1 MLWSRTVT
9 DYLTQLISQY
19 QPITQYIW
27 LDSTILI
34 TLMLLVS
41 IIVDKIDRRIL
52 INLLHRLL
60 DKTAPK
66 VLELLEKHQALAKIA
81 AIIPLLIIA
90 AFSPIALSPY
100 PVLSSLVTTICDIA
114 IVIKIAS
121 FIFALLDVMLDVAR
135 TRGLNKKL
143 PIKSINQLIKL
154 FIFLIVAVVIISS
167 VLGKSPIIFLSGLG
181 AMTAVLLLVFKDTIL
196 GFVAGVQLAA
206 NQMIS
211 RGDWI
216 EMPKYGADGE
226 VLEVA
231 LTTVQVQ
238 NWDKTITMI
247 PTYALISDS
256 FKNWRGM
263 EQSGGRRIKR
273 SIQIDVN
280 SISFMNQELI
290 DHLMKIESIS
300 AYLNNKQIEIN
311 EQNQSLK
318 SDLTVNAN
326 GRKLTNVGTFRA
338 YLEYYLKNH
347 PNVSQE
353 MTLIVRQLPADHNG
367 LPIELYL
374 FCNDTRW
381 NVYESIQADLF
392 DHIYAVLPEFNLRA
406 FQSPSGYDWH
416 QK

>member
-1 MLWSRTVT
+1 MT
-9 DYLTQLISQY
+9 DYLTQFIAQY
-19 QPITQYIW
+19 QPITQFVW
-27 LDSTILI
+27 LDSVILVAI
-34 TLMLLVS
+34 MLLVS
-41 IIVDKIDRRIL
+41 LIVDKIDRRIL

-60 DKTAPK
+60 GKTAPK
-66 VLELLEKHQALAKIA
+66 TLDLLEKHQALAKIA
-81 AIIPLLIIA
+81 AVIPLLIISS
-90 AFSPIALSPY
+90 FSPVALSAY
-100 PVLSSLVTTICDIA
+100 PALSGIVVTVCNIA
-114 IVIKIAS
+114 ILMKMAS
-121 FIFALLDVMLDVAR
+121 FIFALLDVTLDVAR
-135 TRGLNKKL
+135 ERGLNKKL

-154 FIFLIVAVVIISS
+154 FVFLVVAVISIS
-167 VLGKSPIIFLSGLG
+167 TVLGKSPLYFLSGLG
-181 AMTAVLLLVFKDTIL
+181 AMTAVVLLVFKDTIL

-206 NQMIS
+206 NQMVS

-263 EQSGGRRIKR
+263 EQAGGRRIKR
-273 SIQIDVN
+273 SIRLDVN
-280 SISFMNQELI
+280 SIGFMDQSLI
-290 DHLMKIESIS
+290 EHLQKIDSIS
-300 AYLNNKQIEIN
+300 DYLVEKQNEIN
-311 EQNQSLK
+311 EQNQQLA

-338 YLEYYLKNH
+338 YLEYYLRNH
-347 PNVSQE
+347 PMVSQE
-353 MTLIVRQLPADHNG
+353 MTLIVRQLPADENG

-374 FCNDTRW
+374 FCTDIRW
-381 NVYESIQADLF
+381 AAYEAIQADLF

-406 FQSPSGYDWH
+406 FQSPSGYDWR
-416 QK
+416 QQ

>member
-1 MLWSRTVT
+1 MT

-19 QPITQYIW
+19 QPITQYLW
-27 LDSTILI
+27 LDSVILVTI
-34 TLMLLVS
+34 MLVFS
-41 IIVDKIDRRIL
+41 FIVDKIDRRIL
-52 INLLHRLL
+52 ISLLHRLL
-60 DKTAPK
+60 GKTAPRS
-66 VLELLEKHQALAKIA
+66 LELLEKHQALAKIA
-81 AIIPLLIIA
+81 AVIPLLIISS
-90 AFSPIALSPY
+90 FSPVALSPY
-100 PVLSSLVTTICDIA
+100 PALSSVVTTVCDLA
-114 IVIKIAS
+114 ILMKMAS
-121 FIFALLDVMLDVAR
+121 FIFALLDVTLDIAR
-135 TRGLNKKL
+135 ARGLNKKL
-143 PIKSINQLIKL
+143 PIKSINQLVKL
-154 FIFLIVAVVIISS
+154 FVFIIVAVISIS
-167 VLGKSPIIFLSGLG
+167 TLLGKSPLYFLSGLG

-206 NQMIS
+206 NQMVS

-263 EQSGGRRIKR
+263 EQAGGRRIKR
-273 SIQIDVN
+273 SIRLDVN
-280 SISFMNQELI
+280 SIGFMDQSLI
-290 DHLMKIESIS
+290 EHLMKIDSIS
-300 AYLNNKQIEIN
+300 DYLTSKQNEIN
-311 EQNQSLK
+311 EQNQTSK
-318 SDLTVNAN
+318 SDLTINAN

-338 YLEYYLKNH
+338 YLEYFLQNH
-347 PNVSQE
+347 PKVSQE
-353 MTLIVRQLPADHNG
+353 MTLIVRQLPADENG

-374 FCNDTRW
+374 FCTDIRW
-381 NVYESIQADLF
+381 AAYEAIQADLF

-406 FQSPSGYDWH
+406 FQSPSGFDWH

>member
-1 MLWSRTVT
+1 MT
-9 DYLTQLISQY
+9 DYLTQLIAKF

-27 LDSTILI
+27 LDSVILVVI
-34 TLMLLVS
+34 MLVIS

-60 DKTAPK
+60 GKTAPSA
-66 VLELLEKHQALAKIA
+66 LELLEKHQALAKIA
-81 AIIPLLIIA
+81 AIIPLLIISS
-90 AFSPIALSPY
+90 FSPVALSPY
-100 PVLSSLVTTICDIA
+100 PALSSIISTICHLA
-114 IVIKIAS
+114 ILMKMAS
-121 FIFALLDVMLDVAR
+121 FIFALLDVTLDIGRA
-135 TRGLNKKL
+135 RGLNKKL
-143 PIKSINQLIKL
+143 PIKSINQLVKL
-154 FIFLIVAVVIISS
+154 FVFLIVAVISIS
-167 VLGKSPIIFLSGLG
+167 TLLGKSPLYFLSGLG

-206 NQMIS
+206 NQMVS

-263 EQSGGRRIKR
+263 EQAGGRRIKR
-273 SIQIDVN
+273 SIRLDVN
-280 SISFMNQELI
+280 SIHFMDQSLI
-290 DHLMKIESIS
+290 QHLMKIDSIS
-300 AYLNNKQIEIN
+300 DYLTSKQVEIN
-311 EQNQSLK
+311 EQNQTLT
-318 SDLTVNAN
+318 SDLTINAN

-338 YLEYYLKNH
+338 YLEYFLKNH
-347 PNVSQE
+347 PKVSQE
-353 MTLIVRQLPADHNG
+353 MTLIVRQLPADENG

-374 FCNDTRW
+374 FCSDIRW
-381 NVYESIQADLF
+381 AAYEAIQADLF

-406 FQSPSGYDWH
+406 FQSPSGFDWH

>member
-1 MLWSRTVT
+1 MT
-9 DYLTQLISQY
+9 DYLTQFIAQY
-19 QPITQYIW
+19 QPITQFVW
-27 LDSTILI
+27 LDSVILVAI
-34 TLMLLVS
+34 MLLVS
-41 IIVDKIDRRIL
+41 VIVDKIDRRIL

-60 DKTAPK
+60 GKTAPK
-66 VLELLEKHQALAKIA
+66 TLDLLEKHQALAKIA
-81 AIIPLLIIA
+81 AVIPLLIISS
-90 AFSPIALSPY
+90 FSPVALSAY
-100 PVLSSLVTTICDIA
+100 PALSGIVVTVCNIA
-114 IVIKIAS
+114 ILMKMAS
-121 FIFALLDVMLDVAR
+121 FIFALLDVTLDVAR
-135 TRGLNKKL
+135 ERGLNKKL

-154 FIFLIVAVVIISS
+154 FVFLVVAVISIS
-167 VLGKSPIIFLSGLG
+167 TVLGKSPLYFLSGLG
-181 AMTAVLLLVFKDTIL
+181 AMTAVVLLVFKDTIL

-206 NQMIS
+206 NQMVS

-263 EQSGGRRIKR
+263 EQAGGRRIKR
-273 SIQIDVN
+273 SIRLDVN
-280 SISFMNQELI
+280 SIGFMDQSLI
-290 DHLMKIESIS
+290 EHLQKIDSIS
-300 AYLNNKQIEIN
+300 DYLVEKQNEIN
-311 EQNQSLK
+311 EQNQQLA

-338 YLEYYLKNH
+338 YLEYYLQNH
-347 PNVSQE
+347 PMVSQE
-353 MTLIVRQLPADHNG
+353 MTLIVRQLPADENG

-374 FCNDTRW
+374 FCTDIRW
-381 NVYESIQADLF
+381 AAYEAIQADLF

-406 FQSPSGYDWH
+406 FQSPSGYDWR

>member
-1 MLWSRTVT
+1 MTN
-9 DYLTQLISQY
+9 YLNQLIIQY
-19 QPITQYIW
+19 QPMTQFVW
-27 LDSTILI
+27 LDSAILVAI
-34 TLMLLVS
+34 MLVVS
-41 IIVDKIDRRIL
+41 FIVDKIDRRIL

-60 DKTAPK
+60 GKTAPK
-66 VLELLEKHQALAKIA
+66 ILGLLEKHQALAKIA
-81 AIIPLLIIA
+81 AIIPLLIISS
-90 AFSPIALSPY
+90 FSPVALSAY
-100 PVLSSLVTTICDIA
+100 AGLSSLVVTICNIA
-114 IVIKIAS
+114 ILMKMAS
-121 FIFALLDVMLDVAR
+121 FAFALLDVTLDVAR
-135 TRGLNKKL
+135 QRGLNKKL

-154 FIFLIVAVVIISS
+154 FVFLVVAVISVS
-167 VLGKSPIIFLSGLG
+167 TVLGKSPLYFLSGLG
-181 AMTAVLLLVFKDTIL
+181 AMTAVVLLVFKDTIL

-206 NQMIS
+206 NQMVS

-263 EQSGGRRIKR
+263 EQAGGRRIKR
-273 SIQIDVN
+273 SIKLDVN
-280 SISFMNQELI
+280 SIGFMDESLI
-290 DHLMKIESIS
+290 EHLMKIESI
-300 AYLNNKQIEIN
+300 AEYLQAKQTEIN
-311 EQNQSLK
+311 EQNQKLS

-338 YLEYYLKNH
+338 YLEYYLQNH
-347 PNVSQE
+347 PMVSQE
-353 MTLIVRQLPADHNG
+353 MTLIVRQLPADENG

-374 FCNDTRW
+374 FCTDIRW
-381 NVYESIQADLF
+381 AAYESIQADLF

-406 FQSPSGYDWH
+406 FQSPSGYDWR

>member
-1 MLWSRTVT
+1 MT
-9 DYLTQLISQY
+9 DYLTQFIAQY
-19 QPITQYIW
+19 QPITQFVW
-27 LDSTILI
+27 LDSVILVAI
-34 TLMLLVS
+34 MLLVS
-41 IIVDKIDRRIL
+41 LIVDKIDRRIL

-60 DKTAPK
+60 GKTAPK
-66 VLELLEKHQALAKIA
+66 TLDLLEKHQALAKIA
-81 AIIPLLIIA
+81 AVIPLLIISS
-90 AFSPIALSPY
+90 FSPVALSAY
-100 PVLSSLVTTICDIA
+100 QALSGIVVTVCNIA
-114 IVIKIAS
+114 ILMKMAS
-121 FIFALLDVMLDVAR
+121 FIFALLDVTLDVAR
-135 TRGLNKKL
+135 ERGLNKKL

-154 FIFLIVAVVIISS
+154 FVFLVVAVISIS
-167 VLGKSPIIFLSGLG
+167 TVLGKSPLYFLSGLG
-181 AMTAVLLLVFKDTIL
+181 AMTAVVLLVFKDTIL

-206 NQMIS
+206 NQMVS

-263 EQSGGRRIKR
+263 EQAGGRRIKR
-273 SIQIDVN
+273 SIRLDVN
-280 SISFMNQELI
+280 SIGFMDQSLI
-290 DHLMKIESIS
+290 EHLQKIDSIS
-300 AYLNNKQIEIN
+300 DYLVEKQNEIN
-311 EQNQSLK
+311 EQNQQLA

-338 YLEYYLKNH
+338 YLEYYLQNH
-347 PNVSQE
+347 PMVSQE
-353 MTLIVRQLPADHNG
+353 MTLIVRQLPADENG

-374 FCNDTRW
+374 FCTDIRW
-381 NVYESIQADLF
+381 AAYEAIQADLF

-406 FQSPSGYDWH
+406 FQSPSGYDWR
-416 QK
+416 QQ

>member
-1 MLWSRTVT
+1 MT
-9 DYLTQLISQY
+9 DYLTQFIAQY
-19 QPITQYIW
+19 QPITQFVW
-27 LDSTILI
+27 LDSVILVAI
-34 TLMLLVS
+34 MLLVS
-41 IIVDKIDRRIL
+41 LIVDKIDRRIL

-60 DKTAPK
+60 GKTAPK
-66 VLELLEKHQALAKIA
+66 TLDLLEKHQALAKIA
-81 AIIPLLIIA
+81 AVIPLLIISS
-90 AFSPIALSPY
+90 FSPVALSAY
-100 PVLSSLVTTICDIA
+100 PALSGIVVTVCNITILM
-114 IVIKIAS
+114 KMAS
-121 FIFALLDVMLDVAR
+121 FIFALLDVTLDVAR
-135 TRGLNKKL
+135 ERGLNKKL

-154 FIFLIVAVVIISS
+154 FVFLVVAVISIS
-167 VLGKSPIIFLSGLG
+167 TVLGKSPLYFLSGLG
-181 AMTAVLLLVFKDTIL
+181 AMTAVVLLVFKDTIL

-206 NQMIS
+206 NQMVS

-263 EQSGGRRIKR
+263 EQAGGRRIKR
-273 SIQIDVN
+273 SIRLDVN
-280 SISFMNQELI
+280 SIGFMDQSLI
-290 DHLMKIESIS
+290 EHLQKIDSIS
-300 AYLNNKQIEIN
+300 DYLVEKQNEIN
-311 EQNQSLK
+311 EQNQQLA

-338 YLEYYLKNH
+338 YLEYYLQNH
-347 PNVSQE
+347 PMVSQE
-353 MTLIVRQLPADHNG
+353 MTLIVRQLSADENG

-374 FCNDTRW
+374 FCTDIRW
-381 NVYESIQADLF
+381 AAYEAIQADLF

-406 FQSPSGYDWH
+406 FQSPSGYDWR

>member
-1 MLWSRTVT
+1 MT
-9 DYLTQLISQY
+9 DYLTQFIAQY
-19 QPITQYIW
+19 QPITQFVW
-27 LDSTILI
+27 LDSVILVAV
-34 TLMLLVS
+34 MLLVS
-41 IIVDKIDRRIL
+41 LIVDKIDRRIL

-60 DKTAPK
+60 GKTAPK
-66 VLELLEKHQALAKIA
+66 TLDLLEKHQALAKIA
-81 AIIPLLIIA
+81 AVIPLLIISS
-90 AFSPIALSPY
+90 FSPVALSAY
-100 PVLSSLVTTICDIA
+100 PALSGIVVTVCNIA
-114 IVIKIAS
+114 ILMKMAS
-121 FIFALLDVMLDVAR
+121 FIFALLDVTLDVAR
-135 TRGLNKKL
+135 ERGLNKKL

-154 FIFLIVAVVIISS
+154 FVFLVVAVISIS
-167 VLGKSPIIFLSGLG
+167 TVLGKSPLYFLSGLG
-181 AMTAVLLLVFKDTIL
+181 AMTAVVLLVFKDTIL

-206 NQMIS
+206 NQMVS

-263 EQSGGRRIKR
+263 EQAGGRRIKR
-273 SIQIDVN
+273 SIRLDVN
-280 SISFMNQELI
+280 SIGFMDQSLI
-290 DHLMKIESIS
+290 EHLQKIDSIS
-300 AYLNNKQIEIN
+300 DYLVEKQNEIN
-311 EQNQSLK
+311 EQNQQLA

-338 YLEYYLKNH
+338 YLEYYLQNH
-347 PNVSQE
+347 PMVSQE
-353 MTLIVRQLPADHNG
+353 MTLIVRQLPADENG

-374 FCNDTRW
+374 FCTDIRW
-381 NVYESIQADLF
+381 AAYEAIQADLF

-406 FQSPSGYDWH
+406 FQSPSGYDWRS

>member
-1 MLWSRTVT
+1 MT
-9 DYLTQLISQY
+9 DYLTQFIAQY
-19 QPITQYIW
+19 QPITQFVW
-27 LDSTILI
+27 LDSVILVAI
-34 TLMLLVS
+34 MLLVS
-41 IIVDKIDRRIL
+41 LIVDKIDRRIL

-60 DKTAPK
+60 GKTAPK
-66 VLELLEKHQALAKIA
+66 TLDLLEKHQALAKIA
-81 AIIPLLIIA
+81 AVIPLLIISS
-90 AFSPIALSPY
+90 FSPVALSAY
-100 PVLSSLVTTICDIA
+100 PALSGIVVTVCNIA
-114 IVIKIAS
+114 ILMKMAS
-121 FIFALLDVMLDVAR
+121 FIFALLDVTLDVAR
-135 TRGLNKKL
+135 ERGLNKKL

-154 FIFLIVAVVIISS
+154 FVFLVVAVISIS
-167 VLGKSPIIFLSGLG
+167 TVLGKSPLYFLSGLG
-181 AMTAVLLLVFKDTIL
+181 AMTAVVLLVFKDTIL

-206 NQMIS
+206 NQMVS

-263 EQSGGRRIKR
+263 EQAGGRRIKR
-273 SIQIDVN
+273 SIRLDVN
-280 SISFMNQELI
+280 SIGFMDQSLI
-290 DHLMKIESIS
+290 EHLQKIDSIS
-300 AYLNNKQIEIN
+300 DYLVEKQNEIN
-311 EQNQSLK
+311 EQNQQLA

-338 YLEYYLKNH
+338 YLEYYLRNH
-347 PNVSQE
+347 PMVSQE
-353 MTLIVRQLPADHNG
+353 MTLIVRQLPADENG

-374 FCNDTRW
+374 FCTDIRW
-381 NVYESIQADLF
+381 AAYEAIQADLF

-406 FQSPSGYDWH
+406 FQSPSGHDFSAL
-416 QK
+416 K

>member
-1 MLWSRTVT
+1 MT

-19 QPITQYIW
+19 QPITQYLW
-27 LDSTILI
+27 LDSVILVTI
-34 TLMLLVS
+34 MLVFS
-41 IIVDKIDRRIL
+41 FIVDKIDRRIL
-52 INLLHRLL
+52 ISLLHRLL
-60 DKTAPK
+60 GKTAPRS
-66 VLELLEKHQALAKIA
+66 LELLEKHQALAKIA
-81 AIIPLLIIA
+81 AVIPLLIISS
-90 AFSPIALSPY
+90 FSPVALSPY
-100 PVLSSLVTTICDIA
+100 PVLSSIVTTVCDLA
-114 IVIKIAS
+114 ILMKMAS
-121 FIFALLDVMLDVAR
+121 FIFALLDVMLDIAR
-135 TRGLNKKL
+135 SRGLNKKL
-143 PIKSINQLIKL
+143 PIKSINQLVKL
-154 FIFLIVAVVIISS
+154 FVFIIVAVISIS
-167 VLGKSPIIFLSGLG
+167 TLLGKSPLYFLSGLG

-206 NQMIS
+206 NQMVS

-263 EQSGGRRIKR
+263 EQAGGRRIKR
-273 SIQIDVN
+273 SIRLDVN
-280 SISFMNQELI
+280 SIGFMDQSLI
-290 DHLMKIESIS
+290 EHLMKIDSIS
-300 AYLNNKQIEIN
+300 DYLTSKQNEIN
-311 EQNQSLK
+311 EQNQTSK
-318 SDLTVNAN
+318 SDLTINAN

-338 YLEYYLKNH
+338 YLEYFLQNH
-347 PNVSQE
+347 PKVSQE
-353 MTLIVRQLPADHNG
+353 MTLIVRQLPADENG

-374 FCNDTRW
+374 FCTDIRW
-381 NVYESIQADLF
+381 AAYESIQADLF

-406 FQSPSGYDWH
+406 FQSPSGFDWH

>member
-1 MLWSRTVT
+1 MT
-9 DYLTQLISQY
+9 DYLTQFIAQY
-19 QPITQYIW
+19 QPITQFVW
-27 LDSTILI
+27 LDSVILVAI
-34 TLMLLVS
+34 MLLVS
-41 IIVDKIDRRIL
+41 LIVDKIDRRIL

-60 DKTAPK
+60 GKTAPK
-66 VLELLEKHQALAKIA
+66 TLDLLEKHQALAKIA
-81 AIIPLLIIA
+81 AVIPLLIISS
-90 AFSPIALSPY
+90 FSPVALSAY
-100 PVLSSLVTTICDIA
+100 PALSGIVVTVCNITILM
-114 IVIKIAS
+114 KMAS
-121 FIFALLDVMLDVAR
+121 FIFALLDVTLDVAR
-135 TRGLNKKL
+135 ERGLNKKL

-154 FIFLIVAVVIISS
+154 FVFLVVAVISIS
-167 VLGKSPIIFLSGLG
+167 TVLGKSPLYFLSGLG
-181 AMTAVLLLVFKDTIL
+181 AMTAVVLLVFKDTIL

-206 NQMIS
+206 NQMVS

-263 EQSGGRRIKR
+263 EQAGGRRIKR
-273 SIQIDVN
+273 SIRLDVN
-280 SISFMNQELI
+280 SIGFMDQSLI
-290 DHLMKIESIS
+290 EHLQKIDSIS
-300 AYLNNKQIEIN
+300 DYLVEKQNEIN
-311 EQNQSLK
+311 EQNQQLA

-338 YLEYYLKNH
+338 YLEYYLQNH
-347 PNVSQE
+347 PMVSQE
-353 MTLIVRQLPADHNG
+353 MTLIVRQLPADENG

-374 FCNDTRW
+374 FCTDIRW
-381 NVYESIQADLF
+381 AAYEAIQADLF

-406 FQSPSGYDWH
+406 FQSPSGYDWR